1 MGCAPPAGGVSL
13 EGVDLAKETV
23 IGGRVRLGGNPVAG
37 AYVRLLDSGG
47 DFTGEVVTD
56 EAGGFRFLARPGE
69 WSVRVLSPKGSGSR
83 AVIAELGLPADA
95 TVDL

>member
-1 MGCAPPAGGVSL
+1 VGCSPPAGGVSL
-13 EGVDLAKETV
+13 EGVDVTKETV

-56 EAGGFRFLARPGE
+56 DAGGFRFLARPGE
-69 WSVRVLSPKGSGSR
+69 WSVRVLSPHGNGGR
-83 AVIAELGLPADA
+83 AITAELGLPADA